1 MSGGFPLF
9 LYDSETGFGDTLDL
23 DYGDVL
29 LFKSSLLILKVYF
42 QWIGAYNI
50 DVDFSEIVENTDLF
64 QVQSDLIDRY
74 PDFLKLLPTTGV
86 SADGAAILEQAKQ
99 DLISFIDTYL
109 AASDSIRN
117 ETDSQSDDFM
127 SFDPDDLDDEAHF
140 RNILQEVKASL
151 LEFRVAVLE
160 DNDGIGVGRIDLNHI
175 FGKSSV
181 APMDIR
187 GIIPEFNNENEILT
201 GSLPDPTF
209 DGVLVNVPIDGS
221 VTYNGQPFCAMVLAN
236 GQNMFSCENY
246 LGTFDLEVP
255 LDGNGEIILFV
266 FCSDFA
272 PYKDVFVP

>member
-1 MSGGFPLF
+1 
-9 LYDSETGFGDTLDL
+9 
-23 DYGDVL
+23 
-29 LFKSSLLILKVYF
+29 
-42 QWIGAYNI
+42 
-50 DVDFSEIVENTDLF
+50 
-64 QVQSDLIDRY
+64 LIDRY